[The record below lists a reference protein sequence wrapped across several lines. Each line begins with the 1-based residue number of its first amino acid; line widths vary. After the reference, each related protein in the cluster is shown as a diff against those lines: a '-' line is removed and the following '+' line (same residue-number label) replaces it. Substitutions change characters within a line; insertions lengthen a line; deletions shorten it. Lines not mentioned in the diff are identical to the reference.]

1 MMRYTKQYSSPSEL
15 LTILQSRGLDCSD
28 TKDAENLLRTVGYYR
43 LSGYLYPF
51 LKIPKSEHI
60 YKEGSTL
67 GGALNLYEFD
77 REFRQLV
84 FDQIER
90 IEIAVR
96 SAITNIACAETND
109 VFWITNP
116 TFFANADKF
125 NRTLPLIEKEIQGSR
140 EDFIVHFKNTYDE
153 PYPPSWMLA
162 EIIPLGTLTR
172 VFENISSNQI
182 RKKIARHFGL
192 SVPVFISWMTI
203 ITLTR
208 NSCCHH
214 ARLWNRSLALRALTM
229 TRPMRPWI
237 SNDVQQGRVFFTL
250 CILKHF
256 VDIIRQNNSFKQRLI
271 ALFAKYPMVDTSAM
285 GFVNDWQ
292 RQPLW
297 ID

>member
-1 MMRYTKQYSSPSEL
+1 MRYTKQYSSPSEL

-125 NRTLPLIEKEIQGSR
+125 NWTLPLIEKEIQGSR